1 MSHPTEKVKT
11 LYVCSPRMVENVST
25 LTKCRGIK
33 WCGSGYW
40 EGGRHLP
47 GPIMHLLWEPV
58 DCGSTL
64 PSARSPVTWSP
75 PTGGRQH
82 LWPDTCEERRGGG

>member
-1 MSHPTEKVKT
+1 MSRRTENVKT

-82 LWPDTCEERRGGG
+82 LCPDTCEERRGGG

>member
-1 MSHPTEKVKT
+1 MSHRTEKVKT
-11 LYVCSPRMVENVST
+11 FYVCSPRMVENVST

-47 GPIMHLLWEPV
+47 GPIMHLLWEPWIV
-58 DCGSTL
+58 G
-64 PSARSPVTWSP
+64 ARSPLLALP
-75 PTGGRQH
+75 
-82 LWPDTCEERRGGG
+82 